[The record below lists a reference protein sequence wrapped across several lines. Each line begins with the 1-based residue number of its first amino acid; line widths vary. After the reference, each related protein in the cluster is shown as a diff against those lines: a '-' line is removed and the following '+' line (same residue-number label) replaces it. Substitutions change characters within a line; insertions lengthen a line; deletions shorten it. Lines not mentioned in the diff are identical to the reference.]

1 MTGGLKAAKKLSL
14 SNLQSELRLGIQLLN
29 KMNSQPLTG
38 TQKKKNAR
46 GRREEEGGGG
56 QQIKSS

>member
-1 MTGGLKAAKKLSL
+1 MKPGL
-14 SNLQSELRLGIQLLN
+14 SNLQSELGLGMELPN
-29 KMNSQPLTG
+29 KMNSQPLGG
-38 TQKKKNAR
+38 TQKKKKEKKNAR